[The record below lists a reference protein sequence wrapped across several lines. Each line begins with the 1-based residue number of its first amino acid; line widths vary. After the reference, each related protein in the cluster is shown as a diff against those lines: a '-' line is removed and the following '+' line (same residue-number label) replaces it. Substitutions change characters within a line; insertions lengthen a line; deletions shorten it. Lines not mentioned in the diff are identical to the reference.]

1 MWQPEKETLKIK
13 SFQKRLPTT
22 KTEIIS
28 FISTIF
34 DPLGFVMPAV
44 LKPKLIKQE
53 LWKRSIEWDED
64 VPDNLKQRW
73 SKRQVT
79 LLNLKKLNVE
89 EIELGI
95 NQVIMWS
102 DSKTAADFVKN

>member
-1 MWQPEKETLKIK
+1 MPE
-13 SFQKRLPTT
+13 
-22 KTEIIS
+22 
-28 FISTIF
+28 
-34 DPLGFVMPAV
+34 V
-44 LKPKLIKQE
+44 LKPKLIMQE
-53 LWKRSIEWDED
+53 LWKKSIEWDED
-64 VPDNLKQRW
+64 VPDNLEQRW

-95 NQVIMWS
+95 NQVFMWS

>member
-1 MWQPEKETLKIK
+1 MPE
-13 SFQKRLPTT
+13 
-22 KTEIIS
+22 
-28 FISTIF
+28 
-34 DPLGFVMPAV
+34 V
-44 LKPKLIKQE
+44 LKPKLIMQE

-64 VPDNLKQRW
+64 VPDNLEQRW

-95 NQVIMWS
+95 NQVFTWS

>member
-1 MWQPEKETLKIK
+1 MPE
-13 SFQKRLPTT
+13 
-22 KTEIIS
+22 
-28 FISTIF
+28 
-34 DPLGFVMPAV
+34 V
-44 LKPKLIKQE
+44 LKPKLIMQE

-64 VPDNLKQRW
+64 VPDNLEQRW

-95 NQVIMWS
+95 NQVFMWS